1 MIEFHHVTKRYSG
14 NVTALDAAD
23 FRVEPSEF
31 VLLTG
36 PNGAGKSTVLKL
48 LYLDEQPDE
57 GEISMTFGP
66 DQVYNSRERI
76 APKRVQWLRR
86 HLGVVFQDFKLLPD
100 RDVFENVAL
109 ALRVSGVPEPR
120 LKERVVEVL
129 ALTGLSHR
137 QRSLPHEL
145 SGGEQQ
151 RVAIA
156 RALVSNPSLILADE
170 PTGALDTKST
180 SDIMDLIDKE
190 NQRGRTIILITHEE
204 SVASRA
210 QRIIRLSDGK
220 VLEDRVLAKFGNNL

>member
-1 MIEFHHVTKRYSG
+1 M
-14 NVTALDAAD
+14 
-23 FRVEPSEF
+23 
-31 VLLTG
+31 
-36 PNGAGKSTVLKL
+36 LKL

-156 RALVSNPSLILADE
+156 RAVANEPYVLLADE
-170 PTGALDTKST
+170 PTGNLDPETSQGILRLFQDIHALGATV
-180 SDIMDLIDKE
+180 IMATHDEPLIQ
-190 NQRGRTIILITHEE
+190 NLPYRR
-204 SVASRA
+204 
-210 QRIIRLSDGK
+210 IRLERGAVTSP
-220 VLEDRVLAKFGNNL
+220 EFGRSAV

>member
-156 RALVSNPSLILADE
+156 RAVANEPYVLLADE
-170 PTGALDTKST
+170 PTGNLDPETSQGILRLFQDIHALGATV
-180 SDIMDLIDKE
+180 IMATHDEPLIQ
-190 NQRGRTIILITHEE
+190 NLPYRR
-204 SVASRA
+204 
-210 QRIIRLSDGK
+210 IRLERGAVTSP
-220 VLEDRVLAKFGNNL
+220 EFGRSAV